1 MLDKGDCILQVSHWV
16 SVFSRKAKTAW
27 FVTQYFAKKFLVV
40 LNSRLPGITKHY
52 ANNFPAVHLRMD
64 RWFYFSNFSSE
75 LVVIAL
81 VLFVSIF
88 SIWNFQISSA
98 STDQSLAMKLLSYH
112 SDLNPKLYAQSN
124 TIKTVVVGNN
134 RFVSE
139 AYAEESLT
147 PQISEETTVNL
158 VEEEEDVIVDNAIT
172 NPNGSDAQK
181 LLHKQIQIYTTQP
194 GDTLAKIAKQ
204 FGLSM
209 NTIMWANGLSG
220 STIKPGWYLK
230 ILPSNGILIQA
241 GPNTSLA
248 EVAKKYNGDLATL
261 IAYNGLEDEE
271 DLRQGDLIMCVSCS
285 MPAPPTSAKPAAKKT
300 ITPSIPTNLAKASGN
315 NFAKGQCTDY
325 VARVFSTMGK
335 EIPWRG
341 NAGKWDKTAPKFGAL
356 VNHVASVGAIIQ
368 TTDSPYGHVA
378 VVESV
383 SGSTVTF
390 SEWNY
395 AGKYKKTVR
404 TLSLSDKSIRNYIHY

>member
-1 MLDKGDCILQVSHWV
+1 MLGKGDCILQVSHWV

-81 VLFVSIF
+81 VVFVSIF

-158 VEEEEDVIVDNAIT
+158 IEEEEDVIVDNAIT

-194 GDTLAKIAKQ
+194 GDSLQKIAKK
-204 FGLSM
+204 FGVST
-209 NTIMWANGLSG
+209 NTIKWANGLSND
-220 STIKPGWYLK
+220 TIKSGWYLR
-230 ILPSNGILIQA
+230 ILPSDGILVQA

-248 EVAKKYNGDLATL
+248 DIATKYKGSVEALV
-261 IAYNGLEDEE
+261 AYNGLEDEE
-271 DLRQGDLIMCVSCS
+271 DLRQGDLILCVSCT
-285 MPAPPTSAKPAAKKT
+285 MPAPPAAKPSPKKA
-300 ITPSIPTNLAKASGN
+300 TPVIPTSLAKASGN

-325 VARVFSTMGK
+325 VARVFSSMGK
-335 EIPWRG
+335 DIPWRG

-356 VNHVASVGAIIQ
+356 VNHVAREGSIIQ
-368 TTDSPYGHVA
+368 TTDSPYGHVG

-383 SGSTVTF
+383 SGGTVTF